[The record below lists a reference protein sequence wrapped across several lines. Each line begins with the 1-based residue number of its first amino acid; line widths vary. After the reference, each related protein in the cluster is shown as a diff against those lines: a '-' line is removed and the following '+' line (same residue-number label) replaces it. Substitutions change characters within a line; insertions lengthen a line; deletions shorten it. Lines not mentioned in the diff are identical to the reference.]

1 MLRQKLSQ
9 SPKTKLSNTLRSWLP
24 LLQANI
30 EDLKESLDKFAEN
43 NPFLSIEE
51 KAQTQKNGQNYYDN
65 FFKRNAKSDI
75 LEQKALKEQSVWE
88 LLDEQIIPPLFPTA
102 KSQTIANQIIQ
113 CLNHEGYFEYD
124 EGILC
129 EFSKEEVEKIRT
141 RFKYLEPVGV
151 GAIDFKEAFLF
162 ALENIEIKNDE
173 LYEFSKMLI
182 LDFENIQQ
190 YTKEKLYKEAIEMI
204 KKFSIPPFLEYF
216 EESRAIVPDIFIF
229 RENGEIKVKI
239 NDDYYPEIHIET
251 DGLEHEFLSSY
262 LKEARNL
269 VDALAMRKATL
280 YKIGLMIVEHQY
292 EFFLGKEIKPMTL
305 KDLAQDLERNAS
317 TISRAIANKYL
328 SCDRGLIPLKDF
340 FAFALDGDGETSNAS
355 VKDFVANLVKNE
367 NKQKPLSD
375 SKILELILAEFK
387 IDIGRRT
394 ITKYRKQLGIAS
406 STDRKKLYELE
417 SS

>member
-30 EDLKESLDKFAEN
+30 EDLKESLDKFAED

-124 EGILC
+124 ETILR
-129 EFSKEEVEKIRT
+129 EFTKEEVEKIRT

-216 EESRAIVPDIFIF
+216 EESRVIVPDIFIF

-292 EFFLGKEIKPMTL
+292 EFF
-305 KDLAQDLERNAS
+305 
-317 TISRAIANKYL
+317 
-328 SCDRGLIPLKDF
+328 
-340 FAFALDGDGETSNAS
+340 
-355 VKDFVANLVKNE
+355 
-367 NKQKPLSD
+367 
-375 SKILELILAEFK
+375 
-387 IDIGRRT
+387 
-394 ITKYRKQLGIAS
+394 
-406 STDRKKLYELE
+406 
-417 SS
+417 

>member
-30 EDLKESLDKFAEN
+30 EDLKESLDKFAED
-43 NPFLSIEE
+43 NPFLTIQE
-51 KAQTQKNGQNYYDN
+51 KTQTHQNGKNYYDG
-65 FFKRNAKSDI
+65 FFKNNAQSEL
-75 LEQKALKEQSVWE
+75 LEQKAITQKSVWE
-88 LLDEQIIPPLFPTA
+88 LLNEQISPPLFPTS
-102 KSQTIANQIIQ
+102 KSQNIAYKIIE

-124 EGILC
+124 EEILSP
-129 EFSKEEVEKIRT
+129 FSKEEVEKIRK
-141 RFKYLEPVGV
+141 RFKFLEPMGV
-151 GAIDFKEAFLF
+151 GAVDFKEAFLF
-162 ALENIEIKNDE
+162 ALENEELEDE
-173 LYEFSKMLI
+173 LYEFIQMLI
-182 LDFENIQQ
+182 LDFENIQK
-190 YTKEKLYKEAIEMI
+190 YTKEKLYKEAIEVI

-216 EESRAIVPDIFIF
+216 EESRVIVPDIFIF
-229 RENGEIKVKI
+229 KENGEIKVKI
-239 NDDYYPEIHIET
+239 NDEYYPEICIET
-251 DGLEHEFLSSY
+251 DGLEHEFLSGY

-269 VDALAMRKATL
+269 VDALSMRKATL

-305 KDLAQDLERNAS
+305 KDLADDLERNAS

-328 SCDRGLIPLKDF
+328 SCDRGLVPLKDF
-340 FAFALDGDGETSNAS
+340 FAFALDGEGETSNTS

-387 IDIGRRT
+387 VDIGRRT
-394 ITKYRKQLGIAS
+394 IAKYRKQLGIAS
-406 STDRKKLYELE
+406 STDRKKFYELE
-417 SS
+417 GS

>member
-30 EDLKESLDKFAEN
+30 EDLKESLDKFAED

-124 EGILC
+124 ETILR
-129 EFSKEEVEKIRT
+129 EFTKEEVEKIRT

-216 EESRAIVPDIFIF
+216 EESRVIVPDIFIF

-387 IDIGRRT
+387 IGIGRRT
-394 ITKYRKQLGIAS
+394 VTKYRKQLGIAS

-417 SS
+417 GS

>member
-1 MLRQKLSQ
+1 
-9 SPKTKLSNTLRSWLP
+9 
-24 LLQANI
+24 
-30 EDLKESLDKFAEN
+30 
-43 NPFLSIEE
+43 
-51 KAQTQKNGQNYYDN
+51 
-65 FFKRNAKSDI
+65 
-75 LEQKALKEQSVWE
+75 
-88 LLDEQIIPPLFPTA
+88 
-102 KSQTIANQIIQ
+102 
-113 CLNHEGYFEYD
+113 
-124 EGILC
+124 
-129 EFSKEEVEKIRT
+129 
-141 RFKYLEPVGV
+141 
-151 GAIDFKEAFLF
+151 
-162 ALENIEIKNDE
+162 
-173 LYEFSKMLI
+173 
-182 LDFENIQQ
+182 
-190 YTKEKLYKEAIEMI
+190 I

-216 EESRAIVPDIFIF
+216 EESRVIVPDIFIF

-406 STDRKKLYELE
+406 STDRKKFYELE
-417 SS
+417 GS